1 MKKAYIV
8 ALISGM
14 FSCLQAQA
22 SEPAYPA
29 RPIRMI
35 IGFPP
40 GGTADILAR
49 AVASELTDAWGQPVV
64 IDNRPGAGSSI
75 GSDLAARA
83 APDGY
88 TLLVVTSSHVVNAIV
103 TKQRY
108 HPVDS
113 FTPITPLVSTAMALL
128 SNPSVPVQSV
138 RELVSLANAKP
149 GSLNFGS
156 SGSGSTTNLAGELF
170 NNMAGIR
177 LVHVPYKGGAASMNA
192 VISGETQ
199 LLFISLPSAIP
210 QIKAGRVR
218 GLAVTTARRSAFAPE
233 IPTIAESV
241 PGYEAPQ
248 WYAMLAPAGMP
259 AELTNKLNAQI
270 VRILRMP
277 KVVDFIAKLGADPES
292 SPPQEFRAYLRAEV
306 TKWTKVARQAG
317 MVQK

>member
-1 MKKAYIV
+1 MKKACIV
-8 ALISGM
+8 ALMAGTL
-14 FSCLQAQA
+14 SCLQAQA

-49 AVASELTDAWGQPVV
+49 AVASELTDSWGQPVV

-128 SNPSVPVQSV
+128 SNPAVPVQSV

-149 GSLNFGS
+149 GALNFGS

-170 NNMAGIR
+170 NSMAGIR

-218 GLAVTTARRSAFAPE
+218 GLAVTTARRSALVPE

-248 WYAMLAPAGMP
+248 WYAMLAPAKMP
-259 AELTNKLNAQI
+259 AELVNKLNAQI

-277 KVVDFIAKLGADPES
+277 KVVDFIVKLGADPES
-292 SPPQEFRAYLRAEV
+292 SSPQEFRAYLRAEV
-306 TKWTKVARQAG
+306 TKWTRVARQAG
-317 MVQK
+317 MVRN